1 MAIGM
6 LHHLDDEEAE
16 RLMSLAW
23 SALRDGGQLVTI
35 DPCYVDDQNTI
46 SHFLVSLDRG
56 QNIRTAEQYRNIASS
71 FFLQVKGVVR
81 HRIWIPYTHW
91 IMECQK

>member
-6 LHHLDDEEAE
+6 LHHLDDEQAK
-16 RLMSLAW
+16 RFMNLAW

-35 DPCYVDDQNTI
+35 DPCYADDQNTI

-56 QNIRTAEQYRNIASS
+56 QNVRSAEQYRNIASP

-81 HRIWIPYTHW
+81 HRAWIPYTHW